1 MNPKLSEAMKVSLR
15 RPTFVLVLLVL
26 FLGAV
31 GINAATSAMRLHFK
45 KEAMPL
51 RAPEGL
57 AALPHEIGDW
67 ECVPEVRTVNPDL
80 AHDLGT
86 DQYAFR
92 TYVDTKAVMA
102 GSAAGTPIISREEVR
117 KMADLNDRERFSK
130 LMEIRSKNPN
140 AVLSFAVTYYTGKVD
155 TVPHVPD
162 RCYVADG
169 FEPSKYDVNRW
180 ELGSYATGAPRSV
193 PVRFID
199 FEDQTA
205 RGQQNRCVTYFFHAN
220 GEYEDSPL
228 VVRQKLQSLFERY
241 GYFAKIEV
249 MALLPPRQAGG
260 VMADK
265 AARHEQDREA
275 AAATMRRFLTAAL
288 PPVERLLPDW
298 NARPR

>member
-1 MNPKLSEAMKVSLR
+1 LR

-26 FLGAV
+26 LLGAV
-31 GINAATSAMRLHFK
+31 GINAATSAMRLHFR

-57 AALPHEIGDW
+57 TAMPLEVGDW
-67 ECVPEVRTVNPDL
+67 VCVPQAHTINEDL

-86 DQYAFR
+86 DQFLFR
-92 TYVDTKAVMA
+92 TYVDTGAVLP
-102 GSAAGTPIISREEVR
+102 GSASQSRIVTKDEVR
-117 KMADLNDRERFSK
+117 ALGELGERERWAR
-130 LMEIRSKNPN
+130 LMDIRSKNPN
-140 AVLSFAVTYYTGKVD
+140 AVLSLAVTYYTGKVD

-169 FEPSKYDVNRW
+169 FQPSVYETKQWD
-180 ELGSYATGAPRSV
+180 LGQYPTGAARRV

-205 RGQQNRCVTYFFHAN
+205 REQQNRCVTYFFHAN
-220 GEYEDSPL
+220 GEYNDSPL
-228 VVRQKLQSLFERY
+228 EVRQKLQSLFERY

-249 MALLPPRQAGG
+249 MSLLPVRGG
-260 VMADK
+260 PAADK
-265 AARHEQDREA
+265 TARHEQDRQA
-275 AAATMRRFLTAAL
+275 AAAAIQRFLTAAL
-288 PPVERLLPDW
+288 PPVEKLLPDW

>member
-1 MNPKLSEAMKVSLR
+1 MNPKLSEAMKLSLR

-31 GINAATSAMRLHFK
+31 GINAATSAMQLHFR

-57 AALPHEIGDW
+57 AALPLEVGSW
-67 ECVPEVRTVNPDL
+67 VCVPEVHTVNPDL

-86 DQYAFR
+86 NQYVFR
-92 TYVDTKAVMA
+92 TYVDTAAVLP
-102 GSAAGTPIISREEVR
+102 GSASGTPIISRDEVL
-117 KMADLNDRERFSK
+117 KMDGLSDRDRWAR
-130 LMEIRSKNPN
+130 LTDVRSKNPN
-140 AVLSFAVTYYTGKVD
+140 AVLSLAVTYYTGKVD

-169 FEPSKYDVNRW
+169 FEPSVYETKEW
-180 ELGSYATGAPRSV
+180 ELGKYPTGAERRV

-205 RGQQNRCVTYFFHAN
+205 REQQNRCVTYFFHAN
-220 GEYEDSPL
+220 GEYNDSPL

-249 MALLPPRQAGG
+249 MTLLPVRQGPTSE
-260 VMADK
+260 K
-265 AARHEQDREA
+265 AARHEQDRQA
-275 AAATMRRFLTAAL
+275 AAAAMQRFLTAAL
-288 PPVERLLPDW
+288 PPVEKLLPDW

>member
-1 MNPKLSEAMKVSLR
+1 MNPKLSEAMKTCLR

-26 FLGAV
+26 FIGAV
-31 GINAATSAMRLHFK
+31 GINAATSAMQLHFR

-57 AALPHEIGDW
+57 AAFPQEVGTW
-67 ECVPEVRTVNPDL
+67 VCVPEVHTVNADL

-86 DQYAFR
+86 NQYVFR
-92 TYVDTKAVMA
+92 TYVDTSAVVP
-102 GSAAGTPIISREEVR
+102 GSASGSPIIGRDEVLR
-117 KMADLNDRERFSK
+117 MGELSDKDRWVRLSDV
-130 LMEIRSKNPN
+130 RSKNPN
-140 AVLSFAVTYYTGKVD
+140 AVMSLAVTYYTGKVD

-169 FEPSKYDVNRW
+169 FQPSRYDVNQW
-180 ELGSYATGAPRSV
+180 ELGKYATGAERRV

-205 RGQQNRCVTYFFHAN
+205 REQQNRCVTYFFHAN

-249 MALLPPRQAGG
+249 MTLLPQAR
-260 VMADK
+260 AAAAPER
-265 AARHEQDREA
+265 AARHEQDRQA
-275 AAATMRRFLTAAL
+275 AAVAMQRFLTAAL
-288 PPVERLLPDW
+288 PSVERLLPDW